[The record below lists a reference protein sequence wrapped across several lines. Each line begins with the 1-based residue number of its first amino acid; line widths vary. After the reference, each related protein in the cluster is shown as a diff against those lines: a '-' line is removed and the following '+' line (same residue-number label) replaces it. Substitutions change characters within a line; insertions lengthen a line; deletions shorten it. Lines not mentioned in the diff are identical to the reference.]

1 MKIKDFSDLRTGHA
15 FRERLVGQPDGNVSV
30 IQPKDIKADGNV
42 AFSDGKP
49 LRTNISSPRTLNQK
63 DVLVLNR
70 GRFAAVVFDLPGEVN
85 WIVPSSIMI
94 LSIREE
100 SVLPEYI
107 ALYLNSPE
115 GQRIFQRHFEY
126 STIPFISTNNMASIE
141 IPIPPLDRQ
150 RALVKYQEAVREY
163 KLLTKRKHELYN
175 QILSHEL
182 RGNEIIIQG
191 REQ

>member
-1 MKIKDFSDLRTGHA
+1 MKINDFSNIRTGHA
-15 FRERLVGQPDGNVSV
+15 FRERLVDHPNGNVSV
-30 IQPKDIKADGNV
+30 IQPKDIKADGTV
-42 AFSDGKP
+42 AFSDGKY
-49 LRTNISSPRTLNQK
+49 LRTNISSPRTLNQS
-63 DVLVLNR
+63 DVLVVNR
-70 GRFAAVVFDLPGEVN
+70 GRFAAVVFDFPFEES

-115 GQRIFQRHFEY
+115 GQRIFQRYFEY
-126 STIPFISTNNMASIE
+126 STIPFISTNNMASME

-150 RALVKYQEAVREY
+150 RALIKYREAARDY
-163 KLLTKRKHELYN
+163 KLLTNRKHELYN

-182 RGNEIIIQG
+182 RGNKIIIQG

>member
-1 MKIKDFSDLRTGHA
+1 MKINDFSNLRTGHA
-15 FRERLVGQPDGNVSV
+15 FRESLVDQPNGNVYV
-30 IQPKDIKADGNV
+30 IQPKDIRADGNV

-63 DVLVLNR
+63 DVLVVNR
-70 GRFAAVVFDLPGEVN
+70 SRFAAAVFGFPAEES
-85 WIVPSSIMI
+85 WIVPSSIMV

-107 ALYLNSPE
+107 VLYLNSPE
-115 GQRIFQRHFEY
+115 GQRIFQHHFEY
-126 STIPFISTNNMASIE
+126 STIPFISTNNMASME

-150 RALVKYQEAVREY
+150 RALVKYRETAREY
-163 KLLTKRKHELYN
+163 KLLTKRKHELYK